1 VFNVFDDKLSEFKSW
16 PLMVPIYKFEDL
28 ADDEMYLKKNVR
40 KIFAANGLV
49 RPHFKEKVS
58 EFVRGALEKSQASS
72 SGSVKYS

>member
-16 PLMVPIYKFEDL
+16 PLMVPIYQFEDL

-49 RPHFKEKVS
+49 HPHFKEKVL
-58 EFVRGALEKSQASS
+58 EFVRNAVERSHTSS
-72 SGSVKYS
+72 